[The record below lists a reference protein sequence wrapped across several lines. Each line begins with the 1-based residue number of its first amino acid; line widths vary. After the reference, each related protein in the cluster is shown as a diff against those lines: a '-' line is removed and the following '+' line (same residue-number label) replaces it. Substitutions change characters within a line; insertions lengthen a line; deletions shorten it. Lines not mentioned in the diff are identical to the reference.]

1 MIWIGISIAISLTLS
16 FLLPF
21 PLSLVAII
29 GVFIAM
35 SYYIRRRQMRRMGMM
50 GSNTGGG
57 GFGSLFGGSGA
68 GGVNYVCI
76 ACGQRF
82 KGGSCPRCGS
92 KMKRADFWLLLDK
105 VSKLF
110 IQKVNSSRHNVIH
123 RARSTTTYPLLIVV
137 WHNWLYELLDSI
149 ELFSTMSYFEH
160 LATSISRAF
169 FTGACAFARLCIT
182 SINSEK
188 VVSFSRHN
196 YCNCEV

>member
-1 MIWIGISIAISLTLS
+1 MVWIAISLAISLTLS

-50 GSNTGGG
+50 GNNTGGG
-57 GFGSLFGGSGA
+57 GFGSLFGGSG
-68 GGVNYVCI
+68 GGGGGGINYACI

-110 IQKVNSSRHNVIH
+110 IQKVNSCRHNVIQGQDLLLH
-123 RARSTTTYPLLIVV
+123 IRCLIVV
-137 WHNWLYELLDSI
+137 WHNWLYELFDSI
-149 ELFSTMSYFEH
+149 EFFSTMVDFEH
-160 LATSISRAF
+160 LATSISQAF
-169 FTGACAFARLCIT
+169 LTAALAFARLCIT
-182 SINSEK
+182 YINTEK
-188 VVSFSRHN
+188 VV
-196 YCNCEV
+196 

>member
-1 MIWIGISIAISLTLS
+1 MNADTKNFLRNQMIWIGIALAISLTLS

-57 GFGSLFGGSGA
+57 GFGSLFGG
-68 GGVNYVCI
+68 GGGGGINYACI

-105 VSKLF
+105 VSFLSKKLIQAGPMSF
-110 IQKVNSSRHNVIH
+110 IGQDLLLYSRC
-123 RARSTTTYPLLIVV
+123 LIIV
-137 WHNWLYELLDSI
+137 WHNWLYELLDCIS
-149 ELFSTMSYFEH
+149 LFSTMSG
-160 LATSISRAF
+160 L
-169 FTGACAFARLCIT
+169 
-182 SINSEK
+182 
-188 VVSFSRHN
+188 
-196 YCNCEV
+196 